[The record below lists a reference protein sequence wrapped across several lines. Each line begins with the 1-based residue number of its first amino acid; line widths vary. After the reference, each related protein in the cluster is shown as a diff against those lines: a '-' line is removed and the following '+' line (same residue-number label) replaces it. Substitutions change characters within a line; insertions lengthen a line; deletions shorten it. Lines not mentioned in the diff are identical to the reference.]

1 MENKYISNKYNDFFF
16 IKFPVWIPIL
26 YWYFINLLPEYSLYA
41 LILLLLVGE
50 IHFGITFTFFF
61 DRNYSKLFKEEK
73 YTFVFWPVILVFFVF
88 FFGYF
93 FSVSAVLFLILLFNF
108 YHVNRQSVGIFKIYQ
123 KNRGSLVNK
132 LFIISIY
139 FFSFLLCF
147 FGILKFI
154 FFNKFYLMNEIT
166 IIKITLALIFIS
178 LISLSFLM
186 FIEKEFNTDNI
197 LNFSTGVG
205 MFLPIFFTDKI
216 IHVFAMGVAMHYVQY
231 IYITKSILGRKFNT
245 IVNSQEKNFYK
256 NCSPKIIGCYLLIY
270 SLLMVYFSNL
280 NLDYKGEKFG
290 IYIIPIIFQLMHF
303 YLDMY
308 IWQFSKDHTKRNLSP
323 YLFAK

>member
-1 MENKYISNKYNDFFF
+1 MENKFISNKYNDFFF

-61 DRNYSKLFKEEK
+61 DKNYSQLFKDEK
-73 YTFVFWPVILVFFVF
+73 YTFVFWPIVLVFFVF

-123 KNRGSLVNK
+123 KTRGSFINK
-132 LFIISIY
+132 LFIFSIY

-154 FFNKFYLMNEIT
+154 FLNEFYITNEIT
-166 IIKITLALIFIS
+166 ITKITLILIFTS
-178 LISLSFLM
+178 LIFLSVLM
-186 FIEKEFNTDNI
+186 FMRKEFNTDNI
-197 LNFSTGVG
+197 LNFITGVG

-231 IYITKSILGRKFNT
+231 IYITKSILSRKFNT

-256 NCSPKIIGCYLLIY
+256 YCSPKLIAIYLLIY
-270 SLLMVYFSNL
+270 SLLMLYFSNL